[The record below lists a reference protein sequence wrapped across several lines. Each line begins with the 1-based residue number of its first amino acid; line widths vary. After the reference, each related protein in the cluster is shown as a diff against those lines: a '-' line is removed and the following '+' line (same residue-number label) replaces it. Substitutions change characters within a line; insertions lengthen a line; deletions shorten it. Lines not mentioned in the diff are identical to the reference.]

1 MMQAPLQIVA
11 RGFTL
16 NSWWRDKMLRRSEKL
31 LEFCGW
37 ITHCRVVAE
46 SRHKHSHKDRE
57 YAVRIDISIPR
68 RVLVI
73 NREAEPTLNAAID
86 MAFDAA
92 ERRLEESVRLSR
104 HHVKTHAP
112 PAEARVVEKY
122 PDAGYGFLE
131 TPDERRI
138 YFHQNSV
145 LKGLFRRL
153 TPGSRVHFVE
163 EQGDKGP
170 QARTVSAVRL
180 APPPERR
187 KRRLK
192 ARSREALSR

>member
-1 MMQAPLQIVA
+1 MMQSPIQITA
-11 RGFTL
+11 RGFAL
-16 NSWWRDKMLRRSEKL
+16 HIWWRNKIQRKAEKL
-31 LEFCGW
+31 MEFCGW

-46 SRHKHSHKDRE
+46 SRHKHSHKARQ
-57 YAVRIDISIPR
+57 YNVRIDIAIPHR
-68 RVLVI
+68 LLVI
-73 NREAEPTLNAAID
+73 NREPEPTLNAAID

-92 ERRLEESVRLSR
+92 ERRLEERVRVGR
-104 HHVKTHAP
+104 HYVKTHEEPSA
-112 PAEARVVEKY
+112 ARVVELY

-145 LKGLFRRL
+145 LKGLFMRL
-153 TPGSRVHFVE
+153 TAGSLVHFVE

-170 QARTVSAVRL
+170 QARTVAVVKI
-180 APPPERR
+180 APRPERR

-192 ARSREALSR
+192 ELQAVNAP

>member
-1 MMQAPLQIVA
+1 MMQAPIQVVA
-11 RGFTL
+11 RGFVL
-16 NSWWRDKMLRRSEKL
+16 LSWWREKILRRSEKL
-31 LEFCGW
+31 MEFCGW
-37 ITHCRVVAE
+37 ITHCRVVVE
-46 SRHKHSHKDRE
+46 SRHKHSHKKRM
-57 YAVRIDISIPR
+57 YNVRIDIAIPG

-73 NREAEPTLNAAID
+73 DREAEPSLNAAID

-92 ERRLEESVRLSR
+92 ERRLEESVRVAR
-104 HHVKTHAP
+104 HYVKVHEP

-122 PDAGYGFLE
+122 PDAGYGFIE

-153 TPGSRVHFVE
+153 TPGSVVRFVE

-170 QARTVSAVRL
+170 QARTVSVVRL

-192 ARSREALSR
+192 ARAREALSR